1 MKKNK
6 KQKRNSGIQKKL
18 LSIILPLFLLSF
30 AVTSVL
36 IFVNSANI
44 ILSTS
49 QRTLIK
55 EADSNLK
62 TVTIELLSTTKST
75 SVAQAY
81 TQLFVPKTRE
91 ALYNDISQIKVMDVG
106 SVFLVDTET
115 LEILSCSDETYV
127 GTVLTDYE
135 SDSFYGEIYSI
146 IESGSTDIN
155 TAYDG
160 LERNYVIVSYM
171 DGAPWA
177 LVSYLPTNYLLSDLM
192 TLMYFI
198 IAVFVIVLII
208 VAVVVKI
215 TLKNML
221 KPIESLTNT
230 ITTISDGDF
239 TVDIQSKGND
249 EIAVM
254 SSSLKDFV
262 SIMREVITDIRG
274 ISDQLASSSSN
285 TKEIAGQLNVAS
297 ASQAESMGDVKFTLD
312 QLASS
317 VQNLAEHAATL
328 SSVVTETNSKG
339 ENAKT
344 NMQLTVD
351 VASKG
356 RSEMETVGTTME
368 SIVDSIK
375 GLKGIV
381 IRVSE
386 STEQI
391 NSMVTLI
398 SNIAVQTNLLSLNA
412 SIEAARAGD
421 AGKGFAVVA
430 EEIRNLAEMSANS
443 ASQIGEIISQVNDE
457 VSGMVEQT
465 ETSVSYVEEN
475 SRKITAT
482 CDIFENIYDNVSRTN
497 DILSDIVER
506 INQVDDVA
514 SNIAALSEEQS
525 ASTEEI
531 LASTEVLA
539 DNSVKFADESSSVAV
554 SADQVSEASFTLTEH
569 MKRFKI

>member
-1 MKKNK
+1 MRKKKN
-6 KQKRNSGIQKKL
+6 QKRNSGIQKKL
-18 LSIILPLFLLSF
+18 LCIILPLFLLSF

-75 SVAQAY
+75 SVSQAY

-91 ALYNDISQIKVMDVG
+91 QLYSDIAQIKVMDVG

-115 LEILSCSDETYV
+115 LEILSCSDEDYV
-127 GTVLTDYE
+127 GTVLTEYE

-146 IESGSTDIN
+146 ISSGSTDIN

-177 LVSYLPTNYLLSDLM
+177 LVSYLPTSYLLSDLM

-198 IAVFVIVLII
+198 IAVFVIVLIV

-262 SIMREVITDIRG
+262 SIMREVITDIRE

-328 SSVVTETNSKG
+328 SSVVDETNTKG
-339 ENAKT
+339 ESAKV

-351 VASKG
+351 VASQG
-356 RSEMETVGTTME
+356 RNDMELVGTTME

-375 GLKGIV
+375 GLKNIV

-391 NSMVTLI
+391 NSMVALI

-430 EEIRNLAEMSANS
+430 EEIRKLAEMSAES
-443 ASQIGEIISQVNDE
+443 ASQIGEIITQVNDE

-497 DILSDIVER
+497 DIISDIVDR

-514 SNIAALSEEQS
+514 ANIAALSEEQS
-525 ASTEEI
+525 ASTQEI
-531 LASTEVLA
+531 LASSEVLA
-539 DNSVKFADESSSVAV
+539 DNSLKFADESRSVST
-554 SADQVSEASFTLTEH
+554 SADEVSEASFTLTEH

>member
-1 MKKNK
+1 
-6 KQKRNSGIQKKL
+6 
-18 LSIILPLFLLSF
+18 
-30 AVTSVL
+30 
-36 IFVNSANI
+36 
-44 ILSTS
+44 
-49 QRTLIK
+49 
-55 EADSNLK
+55 
-62 TVTIELLSTTKST
+62 
-75 SVAQAY
+75 
-81 TQLFVPKTRE
+81 
-91 ALYNDISQIKVMDVG
+91 VG

>member
-1 MKKNK
+1 MKKK
-6 KQKRNSGIQKKL
+6 KNLKRNSGIQKKL
-18 LSIILPLFLLSF
+18 LCIILPLFLLSF

-36 IFVNSANI
+36 IFVSSANI

-75 SVAQAY
+75 SVSQAY

-91 ALYNDISQIKVMDVG
+91 QLYSDIAQIKVMEVG

-115 LEILSCSDETYV
+115 FEILSCSDEDYV
-127 GTVLTDYE
+127 GTVLTEYE

-146 IESGSTDIN
+146 ISSGSTDIN

-177 LVSYLPTNYLLSDLM
+177 LVSYLPTSYLLSDLM

-198 IAVFVIVLII
+198 IAVFVIVLIV
-208 VAVVVKI
+208 VAIVVKI
-215 TLKNML
+215 TLRNML

-262 SIMREVITDIRG
+262 SIMREVITDIRE

-328 SSVVTETNSKG
+328 SSVVDETNTKG

-351 VASKG
+351 VASQG
-356 RSEMETVGTTME
+356 RNDMELVGTTME

-375 GLKGIV
+375 SLKNIV

-391 NSMVTLI
+391 NSMVAMI

-430 EEIRNLAEMSANS
+430 EEIRKLAEMSAES
-443 ASQIGEIISQVNDE
+443 ASQIGDIITQVNDE

-497 DILSDIVER
+497 DIISDIVDR

-514 SNIAALSEEQS
+514 ANIAALSEEQS
-525 ASTEEI
+525 ASTQEI
-531 LASTEVLA
+531 LSSTEVLA
-539 DNSVKFADESSSVAV
+539 DNSLKFADESSSVSS
-554 SADQVSEASFTLTEH
+554 SADEVSEASFTLTEH